1 MHRFLNVDPNP
12 TNSSPIYG
20 YHSYPLLPLQEALNP
35 VASQIPDL
43 DRYINIAKTECHFP
57 CEHGLTQEESASI
70 YIYTM
75 EWGENNLYQILN
87 ALLRKEDRSVL
98 KPWFGYLKLFDTA
111 LQKLPNQRLNLWR
124 GINADI
130 TKKYTSAN
138 ELTWW
143 KFTSCSS
150 SLPVVRQFLGPVST
164 LLMVEAKRGKSISAY
179 SNFPKEKEVILS
191 MGTRVCVMS
200 EPLEHS
206 SLNVIQ
212 LTEIHDDGQ
221 GPLASSAAA
230 LNLSPLI
237 EKTTREYLRLS
248 NGDSSMLV
256 RLQQM

>member
-20 YHSYPLLPLQEALNP
+20 YHSHPLLPLQEALNP
-35 VASQIPDL
+35 IMSQILNL
-43 DRYINIAKTECHFP
+43 DRYVHIAKTSCRFP
-57 CEHGLTQEESASI
+57 SEHGLTRDESAAI

-75 EWGENNLYQILN
+75 DWGDQSLFQGLN

-111 LQKLPNQRLNLWR
+111 LQKLPNQRIILWR

-130 TKKYTSAN
+130 TKKYKSTK

-143 KFTSCSS
+143 NFTSCSS

-179 SNFPKEKEVILS
+179 SNFPEEEEIVLG
-191 MGTRVCVMS
+191 MGTRVGVMS
-200 EPLEHS
+200 GPLEHS

-221 GPLASSAAA
+221 GSLGSSAVV
-230 LNLSPLI
+230 LSAHPS
-237 EKTTREYLRLS
+237 TTKKGGEY
-248 NGDSSMLV
+248 GSSCE
-256 RLQQM
+256 